1 MSRPTTHRACTASTA
16 VAAVESA
23 PLSAPLAAAVATVPA
38 IAATVV
44 ESVVVSVPPPPPLL
58 STTAP
63 VPELAAARKKRPRT
77 VQPPRL
83 LRSEPD
89 AVHALVDPLPE
100 LATSTATSTVAST
113 TVAAASSSSSTTT
126 SSTSAM
132 LAAAATGATLPLLED
147 DELLMLTS
155 SPFSSPTRSRRRVL
169 AAPSLRRL
177 DAPSADWLEGSMMK
191 SIFDESGFE
200 HGSDDQL
207 TPELAITLAGNHDS
221 DFSSLYRGSSA
232 FGSSNKRKHDVLK

>member
-1 MSRPTTHRACTASTA
+1 
-16 VAAVESA
+16 
-23 PLSAPLAAAVATVPA
+23 
-38 IAATVV
+38 
-44 ESVVVSVPPPPPLL
+44 VVVSVPPPPPLL

-63 VPELAAARKKRPRT
+63 VPELAAARKKRHAAPRT
-77 VQPPRL
+77 AQPPRL

-100 LATSTATSTVAST
+100 LSTSTAASTSSSTST
-113 TVAAASSSSSTTT
+113 SSTTT